1 MKRPFQIMKFG
12 GTSLGDASSIER
24 VVGIIRN
31 AARES
36 SVAVVVS
43 AMSGVTNRLID
54 AANQSKAGSDAA
66 VTEIFGQLRKRHGEV
81 VMVLI
86 HSEDERRRLK
96 RKLDDLF
103 AEGERLCQA
112 TILVGE
118 LTPRTLDAIS
128 GLGERLCAPLVAAAL
143 LEAGIGSEA
152 MDATELVI
160 TDSYHGG
167 AEPRIDL
174 TRARCR
180 TRVTPVL
187 QKGIVPV
194 VTGFI
199 GATEEGILTTLG
211 RGGSDYSATILGAA
225 LDADEVVIWSDV
237 TGLLTADPKLVADAC
252 TISEISYGEAA
263 ELAYFGAKV
272 LHPKALRPVMQT
284 GIPIWIKNTF
294 AADES
299 GTKITPAGPRNA
311 RGVKALTAI
320 PDAALIT
327 VAGVGTQG
335 GRKGVHDS
343 WARTVA
349 TAAAVRADV
358 LLISQSPSHNGISLV
373 VASSPAKRTVEALR
387 QEFSQDLVRDGLE
400 YTVFEA
406 AVSVII
412 LVGQNMGAA
421 SETVARAF
429 TALSDENVNIIAT
442 AQGASDCSMAF
453 AVPQQDMEIALA
465 SIHRELELVGLPSN
479 RQPVT
484 VAASP
489 SSIWKYESEQA
500 SAD

>member
-1 MKRPFQIMKFG
+1 MQI
-12 GTSLGDASSIER
+12 
-24 VVGIIRN
+24 
-31 AARES
+31 
-36 SVAVVVS
+36 
-43 AMSGVTNRLID
+43 
-54 AANQSKAGSDAA
+54 
-66 VTEIFGQLRKRHGEV
+66 
-81 VMVLI
+81 
-86 HSEDERRRLK
+86 
-96 RKLDDLF
+96 
-103 AEGERLCQA
+103 
-112 TILVGE
+112 
-118 LTPRTLDAIS
+118 
-128 GLGERLCAPLVAAAL
+128 
-143 LEAGIGSEA
+143 
-152 MDATELVI
+152 
-160 TDSYHGG
+160 
-167 AEPRIDL
+167 
-174 TRARCR
+174 
-180 TRVTPVL
+180 
-187 QKGIVPV
+187 
-194 VTGFI
+194 
-199 GATEEGILTTLG
+199 
-211 RGGSDYSATILGAA
+211 
-225 LDADEVVIWSDV
+225 
-237 TGLLTADPKLVADAC
+237 
-252 TISEISYGEAA
+252 
-263 ELAYFGAKV
+263 
-272 LHPKALRPVMQT
+272 

-294 AADES
+294 ATDES

-343 WARTVA
+343 WVRTVA

-400 YTVFEA
+400 YTVFDA
-406 AVSVII
+406 AVSVIT

-421 SETVARAF
+421 SEIVARAF

-442 AQGASDCSMAF
+442 AQGSSDCSMAF

-479 RQPVT
+479 RRPVT